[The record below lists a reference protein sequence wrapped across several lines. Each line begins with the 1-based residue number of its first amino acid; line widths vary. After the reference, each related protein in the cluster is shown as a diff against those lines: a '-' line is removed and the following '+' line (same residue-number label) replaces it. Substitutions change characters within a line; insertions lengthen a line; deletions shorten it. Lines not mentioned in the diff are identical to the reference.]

1 MNGLGI
7 IIAPHGG
14 PMPGGDSQEES
25 GEMPDP
31 FNPPPD
37 FVAPKS
43 KPGTEFTMPT
53 TYTMGKDGMLNIVSI
68 KGWTYPGPQD
78 SPEEEA
84 QEGDEGASEDSQE
97 GRETAVRNKFMEL
110 DKNQQGSY

>member
-14 PMPGGDSQEES
+14 PMPGAGPDEEKM
-25 GEMPDP
+25 EAPEA

-37 FVAPKS
+37 FVAPKG

-53 TYTMGKDGMLNIVSI
+53 TYTMGEDGMLNVVSI
-68 KGWTYPGPQD
+68 KGWAYPGPQD
-78 SPEEEA
+78 SPDEEA
-84 QEGDEGASEDSQE
+84 QEGDEGSSEEPNEEDAMRS
-97 GRETAVRNKFMEL
+97 KLSEL
-110 DKNQQGSY
+110 DNKQGSY